1 MPYLI
6 AVVVLVGALCL
17 MNLVL
22 ALGLVRR
29 LREHTKLLD
38 VLYETIDLM
47 GGPPGPRGE
56 LATGEVVGDFDAT
69 TLDGARV
76 TRDLLVEGTVV
87 AFLSADCGGCRD
99 QLPEIASWAA
109 GQDRDRIVAVVDARS
124 GDPAELLTTLSPVAQ
139 VITEDK
145 ATQLL
150 SAFKVQA
157 FPTFCRLAEG
167 GRLLAVEG
175 RISRLSAGAAA

>member
-22 ALGLVRR
+22 GLAVVRR

-38 VLYETIDLM
+38 ALYETVDLM
-47 GGPPGPRGE
+47 GGPPGTRGK
-56 LATGEVVGDFDAT
+56 LAVGEVVGDFDAT
-69 TLDGARV
+69 ALDGTRM
-76 TRDLLVEGTVV
+76 TRDLLPEGTVV

-109 GQDRDRIVAVVDARS
+109 GQDRQRVLAVLDARA
-124 GDPAELLTTLSPVAQ
+124 GDPEELVTALSPVAQ
-139 VITEDK
+139 VIMDEKT
-145 ATQLL
+145 AVRA
-150 SAFKVQA
+150 AFAIDA
-157 FPTFCRLAEG
+157 FPTFCQVAEG
-167 GRLLAVEG
+167 GELLAIEG
-175 RISRLSAGAAA
+175 RINLLPVGSPA